1 MLTII
6 EVIRKMEIFCAYR
19 ERTISEV
26 KRKLIL
32 LGITSDEAH
41 IYITSHLLAH
51 NFINESRY
59 VDAYIR
65 GKLQS
70 KKWGKVKVRM
80 SLKNQQLDDCLIDAG
95 LSEVDNELYEKNL
108 DSLLQKKWN
117 TLKEIDRN
125 VKHNKCVRY
134 ALQKGYEYDKIIE
147 KLKNLQK

>member
-1 MLTII
+1 
-6 EVIRKMEIFCAYR
+6 MEIYCAYR

-26 KRKLIL
+26 KRKLL
-32 LGITSDEAH
+32 QLGITSNEELK
-41 IYITSHLLAH
+41 YITSHLLAH

-59 VDAYIR
+59 VNAYIR
-65 GKLQS
+65 GKVQT
-70 KKWGKVKVRM
+70 KKWGKTKVRIT
-80 SLKNQQLDDCLIDAG
+80 LKSQQIDDSIVEAS
-95 LSEVDNELYEKNL
+95 LSEVDNDLYEKNL